1 MRVVA
6 LSVDPPAT
14 NADVVRR
21 NHLPL
26 PLLSDATR
34 ETVAAYGL
42 RHRAAGPGG
51 SDIAVPAHVL
61 VARDGRILW
70 RYVSPR
76 VQERQTPAEV
86 LAAVRQAFAGAGSNP
101 P

>member
-1 MRVVA
+1 MQVVA

-21 NHLPL
+21 NRLPF

-34 ETVAAYGL
+34 ETVTAYGL

-61 VARDGRILW
+61 VGRDGRILW

-76 VQERQTPAEV
+76 VQERQTPTEV
-86 LAAVRQAFAGAGSNP
+86 LAAVQRALEGRKE
-101 P
+101 